1 MQGANLT
8 GEAVMADAPNQAA
21 GPVSAYHSGLFL
33 PEPRMLD
40 INPVA
45 YKISDLKGRVESLR
59 GYL

>member
-1 MQGANLT
+1 
-8 GEAVMADAPNQAA
+8 MAGAPNQAA
-21 GPVSAYHSGLFL
+21 APGSAYHSGLFR